1 LRPGSLAR
9 AAGPTSRR
17 DLRPEA
23 ANTPL
28 PSGVGSWVGEETDRN
43 DGSGPLDRDARAD
56 VPRAPAW
63 QETARLIDPRST
75 STVYFQHRPDE
86 PWRLERRGDDTLLLP
101 GAAEDPDF
109 VFRFTPGAIARL
121 AAVRGNAGDFAAE
134 LFSMA
139 WSDDPAVRVNIRI
152 ACGFARLLRRG
163 YVRYCSPPDRA
174 RARSPPHTA
183 WTGMSSIQHLVA
195 TMRKIDRAGW
205 EEQSRGSAESADG
218 DDDEHES
225 LTSPVR

>member
-1 LRPGSLAR
+1 MTTPDLWIETLAR
-9 AAGPTSRR
+9 MFR
-17 DLRPEA
+17 EH
-23 ANTPL
+23 
-28 PSGVGSWVGEETDRN
+28 
-43 DGSGPLDRDARAD
+43 
-56 VPRAPAW
+56 PAW

-75 STVYFQHRPDE
+75 STVYFRHRPDE

-163 YVRYCSPPDRA
+163 YVRLLLGAGPRA
-174 RARSPPHTA
+174 RAIAASHGVD
-183 WTGMSSIQHLVA
+183 GMSSIQHLAA

-205 EEQSRGSAESADG
+205 EEQSRRAESAESADG

-225 LTSPVR
+225 LTSPGR